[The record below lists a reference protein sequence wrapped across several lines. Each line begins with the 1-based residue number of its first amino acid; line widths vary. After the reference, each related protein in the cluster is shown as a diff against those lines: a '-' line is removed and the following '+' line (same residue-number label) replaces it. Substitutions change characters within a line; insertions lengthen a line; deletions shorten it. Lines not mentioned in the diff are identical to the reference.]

1 MQVYSKLLNL
11 KTKHEKFI
19 HIFSVRIEC
28 VFFLKLFFDFS
39 IIYPLSSVIG
49 VSKG

>member
-1 MQVYSKLLNL
+1 MQVYNKLLNL

-28 VFFLKLFFDFS
+28 VFFLNFFLIFS
-39 IIYPLSSVIG
+39 IFHPLLSVIG